1 MFTGIIT
8 AVGKISHV
16 QPLEK
21 GLRLTIE
28 APGLRLG
35 DVALGDSIAHGGVWP
50 PASPLR

>member
-21 GLRLTIE
+21 GLRLTVE
-28 APGLRLG
+28 APASSSEMSRWEIRSRT
-35 DVALGDSIAHGGVWP
+35 AAS
-50 PASPLR
+50 ASP